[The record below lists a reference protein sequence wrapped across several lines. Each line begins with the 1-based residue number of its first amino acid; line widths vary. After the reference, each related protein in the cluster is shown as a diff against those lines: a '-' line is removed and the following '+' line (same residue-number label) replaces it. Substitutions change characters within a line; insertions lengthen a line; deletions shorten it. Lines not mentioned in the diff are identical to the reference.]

1 MGAKRVALNG
11 RERGR
16 MTPNAAGIPQH
27 IQIEMARRELKLL
40 QQQQAIAEQGIEMLS
55 GVSAELAYAIK
66 PGMPNT
72 DYSRENMR
80 AMLGALVA
88 LVSIRLLELQTSHS
102 NLMERIP
109 ELKDSLRIADGG
121 IMIPQMRV
129 KG

>member
-1 MGAKRVALNG
+1 
-11 RERGR
+11 